1 MSMTDPIADLL
12 TRIRN
17 ASQARHPTVVVPR
30 SKIKLEL
37 VKILK
42 QEGFI
47 EGFIDVPEGPQGQIK
62 IFLRYDAANRGVI
75 RGLDR
80 VSKPGCRK
88 YVGRDEIPRVRNGLG
103 LAILTTPKGVL
114 TGQQALHV
122 GVGGELLCYV
132 W

>member
-88 YVGRDEIPRVRNGLG
+88 YVGRDEIPRVRNGPWPRHPHYAEG
-103 LAILTTPKGVL
+103 RAYRPASAPRGR
-114 TGQQALHV
+114 
-122 GVGGELLCYV
+122 
-132 W
+132 WR

>member
-114 TGQQALHV
+114 TGQQALHA

>member
-17 ASQARHPTVVVPR
+17 ANQARHPTVVVPR

-114 TGQQALHV
+114 TGQQALHA

>member
-103 LAILTTPKGVL
+103 LAILTTPKL
-114 TGQQALHV
+114 SLIHISEPTRP
-122 GVGGELLCYV
+122 Y
-132 W
+132 

>member
-1 MSMTDPIADLL
+1 MSLTDPIANLL

-114 TGQQALHV
+114 TGQQALHA
-122 GVGGELLCYV
+122 GVGGEPLCYV